1 MNGLVLSLGRWQF
14 AVVTIYHFFFVPLTL
29 GLSIFVAIMETKY
42 VTSGNELYK
51 RMAKFWG
58 KLFLINF
65 AIGVATG
72 LVQEFQFGMAWSGY
86 SRFMGDIFGAPLAIE
101 ALLAFYIEST
111 FLGVWIFGWNKLSKK
126 LHAAM
131 IWLVAIG
138 SNLSALWI
146 LVANS
151 FMQEPVGYVIRNGR
165 AEMTNFFAV
174 ATNTHVLYQYPH
186 VLSAGLATAGFVV
199 LAISAY
205 RLMQAP
211 AGDRDFFQVSF
222 RWAATYALIGSI
234 LVVGIGHLQGQYEI
248 KVQPM
253 KMAAAE
259 ALWNTESSAPLS
271 LFSTIDTKAQRNP
284 VEIALPGFLSFMSYN
299 NFTHPV
305 AGIKDLQAKFEQ
317 QYGPG
322 NYIPNVPLVFWA
334 FRIMVFVGLLML
346 LFSLYAF
353 YLAKKGSEYPRWFLK
368 WLVVSFTFPFIACST
383 GWIMGEVGRQ
393 PWIVYGLQKVADAI
407 SPNVSVGT
415 ILFSFISLSLLYAVL
430 IVAEVYLFVRAA
442 KEDPNA
448 TEERAVSG
456 AY

>member
-1 MNGLVLSLGRWQF
+1 MNALVVSLGRWQF

-86 SRFMGDIFGAPLAIE
+86 SRFMGDVFGAPLAIE

-111 FLGVWIFGWNKLSKK
+111 FLGVWVFGWNKLPKK
-126 LHAAM
+126 VHAAM

-138 SNLSALWI
+138 SNLSAWWI

-151 FMQEPVGYVIRNGR
+151 FMQEPVGYVIKGGR

-174 ATNTHVLYQYPH
+174 AFNKHVLFQFPH
-186 VLSAGLATAGFVV
+186 VFTAGLTTAGFVV

-205 RLMQAP
+205 RLLQKP
-211 AGDRDFFQVSF
+211 AGDRDFFQTSF

-234 LVVGIGHLQGQYEI
+234 LVVSIGHLQGQYEI

-284 VEIALPGFLSFMSYN
+284 VEIAIPGFLSFMSYN
-299 NFTHPV
+299 NFTQPV
-305 AGIKDLQAKFEQ
+305 AGIKDLQAKFMQ

-322 NYIPNVPLVFWA
+322 NYIPNVPLVFWS
-334 FRIMVFVGLLML
+334 FRIMVFAGLLML
-346 LFSLYAF
+346 LFALYAV
-353 YLAKKGSEYPRWFLK
+353 YLAKKGSKYPRWFLK
-368 WLVVSFTFPFIACST
+368 WLVISFTFPFIACST
-383 GWIMGEVGRQ
+383 GWIMGEAGRQ

-430 IVAEVYLFVRAA
+430 IVAEVYLFFRAA

-448 TEERAVSG
+448 TEKRALSG